1 MPTTHANPRLAR
13 SYKAF
18 IIAYLYQTLP
28 KLVRTLVSL
37 AAKKISPPDALAKV
51 KKVLVNTTRTDRL
64 PFLLARLIFTYYFT
78 DSVLTRVTRTGR
90 ARQYVAPIAALAASY
105 WAYSRYK
112 RAVVKR
118 GPPELARK
126 RLLNISSELTAT
138 LTARSLDTL
147 IRPLLS
153 KATWIPSQ
161 LRGTGDVALFSA
173 SCFVIMFS
181 WFYLPLRMQPR
192 YRQWITDIAEM
203 DSEFVDALR
212 LIRDK
217 ELIYG
222 ETNPHETLLVPLCER
237 YSMAPELGNTTSTYP
252 MPCILVHAG
261 VTHNCELHA
270 LWRFKRGFKSAFLI
284 YLPLNLLLVLKRGD
298 KVTLGALFKALKMAV
313 RSSTFLASFI
323 FLCWYSVCF
332 VRSRVGPWLWPKA
345 SAQEIEDTWGPG
357 LGSALCGLSKWF
369 FFAY

>member
-1 MPTTHANPRLAR
+1 M
-13 SYKAF
+13 
-18 IIAYLYQTLP
+18 
-28 KLVRTLVSL
+28 
-37 AAKKISPPDALAKV
+37 
-51 KKVLVNTTRTDRL
+51 VNTTRTDRL
-64 PFLLARLIFTYYFT
+64 PFLLARLIFTYHVA
-78 DSVLTRVTRTGR
+78 DSLLSKIELKGR
-90 ARQYVAPIAALAASY
+90 ARRYVAPTAAIAASY

-118 GPPELARK
+118 GPPEIANK

-138 LTARSLDTL
+138 LTARSLDAL

-153 KATWIPSQ
+153 KATWVPAQ
-161 LRGTGDVALFSA
+161 LRGKGDVVLFSA

-222 ETNPHETLLVPLCER
+222 QPNEHETLLVPLCAR
-237 YSMAPELGNTTSTYP
+237 YGLPSELGNTTKTYP

-261 VTHNCELHA
+261 VTQNCELHA

-298 KVTLGALFKALKMAV
+298 RFTLKTLGQALKMAV
-313 RSSTFLASFI
+313 RSSTFLATFI

-345 SAQEIEDTWGPG
+345 TPQEIEDTWGPG
-357 LGSALCGLSKWF
+357 LGSALCGLSKLFLFPWV
-369 FFAY
+369 